1 MWNARN
7 GTVGLNGTEVDYV
20 VFGQGDK
27 PLVMLPG
34 AGDGLK
40 TVKGMA
46 LPLSAAFKKLGKSH
60 KVYIFSRKR
69 QIPESYSTQEMAHD
83 QVEVMRSLGILK
95 ADLLGVSQ
103 GGMIAQYMAID
114 HPDAVGK
121 LIAVVT
127 SSRKNETMQG
137 VISRWI
143 ELAMA
148 GNFREIIIDTA
159 EKSYSEQALKRYRRI
174 YPLMVAISRPKEPGR
189 FLIHAQ
195 SCLDHNSFDRLSAIS
210 CPTLVIG
217 GLCDKIVGA
226 QASVEL
232 AQQIKNSRL
241 HMYEGLG
248 HAAYE
253 EAEDFCARVLDFL
266 DKDN

>member
-7 GTVGLNGTEVDYV
+7 GTVGLDGTEVDYV

-34 AGDGLK
+34 VGDGLR

-46 LPLSAAFKKLGKSH
+46 LPLSAAFKKLGKTR

-69 QIPESYSTQEMAHD
+69 QIPESYSTQEMARD
-83 QVEVMRSLGILK
+83 QAEVMRSLGLLK
-95 ADLLGVSQ
+95 ADVLGVSQ

-114 HPDAVGK
+114 HPDVVGK
-121 LIAVVT
+121 LVAVVT
-127 SSRKNETMQG
+127 TARKNETMQG

-148 GNFREIIIDTA
+148 GDFREIIIDTA

-174 YPLMVAISRPKEPGR
+174 YPLMTAMSKPKEPSR
-189 FLIHAQ
+189 FLTQAQ
-195 SCLDHNSFDRLSAIS
+195 SCLTHNCFDRLSEIGS
-210 CPTLVIG
+210 PTLVIG
-217 GLCDKIVGA
+217 GRCDKIVEA

-232 AQQIKNSRL
+232 AEQIKNSRL

-266 DKDN
+266 DNDN